1 MSSAFIG
8 VKFEALKLVCEKM
21 SHLST
26 VTSAENVG
34 SMACSAISAI
44 VVHFKGISESL
55 SWLSPGSMEATATD
69 AVTERSRGST
79 GVYPDIEGTIGFSV
93 VVISYIDVLGSCHS

>member
-26 VTSAENVG
+26 ATSAENVG

-55 SWLSPGSMEATATD
+55 SWLSPGSMEATAQTQ
-69 AVTERSRGST
+69 SRKDQE
-79 GVYPDIEGTIGFSV
+79 GVREYPDIEGTIGFSV